1 MNTSGRLRWFRAVI
15 LLGVVY
21 LVAGIAFA
29 ALANRAASNQIRVA
43 WRLAAWVI
51 SAAGFATHIAY
62 EHVRQRS
69 SPGNNSIARI
79 VGCRPGG
86 LRTCGRGERSR
97 AGCFKPPTLPRPR
110 ARGMAGSDGAAGVW
124 CRTCCSCCSSAN
136 ATARLDE
143 VSQVW
148 FPTP

>member
-1 MNTSGRLRWFRAVI
+1 MVPGCDTLGRRVPCCRHHLRGACQSDCVQSNSGCVAACRLGDQRGR
-15 LLGVVY
+15 
-21 LVAGIAFA
+21 
-29 ALANRAASNQIRVA
+29 IRDAHSV
-43 WRLAAWVI
+43 RTR
-51 SAAGFATHIAY
+51 SAAQFAMD
-62 EHVRQRS
+62 
-69 SPGNNSIARI
+69 NSIARI

-110 ARGMAGSDGAAGVW
+110 ARGMAGSDGPAGVW
-124 CRTCCSCCSSAN
+124 CRTCCSYCSSAN

-143 VSQVW
+143 FTQVW